1 MGNLV
6 VPVDD
11 KLYSTFKI
19 GSNAFPFFL
28 SHDDLGNF
36 VRGFVNWHKQK
47 EIEISYILEGSVRVC
62 LLSEEH
68 VLHAG
73 DSFII
78 LPDILHSLQPV
89 ADKPCRYFTLIF
101 DPCLLTGFSG
111 SFFEQ
116 QYYSPVISSARGYHH
131 ISENNDLPSVNAIR
145 EHLFWIYN
153 HESGKDAHM
162 QLNIQRNL
170 QDIWLL
176 LAQYVF
182 PKSTSTL
189 PNHED
194 SRILSMLEYL
204 RTHYAEK
211 FSLDAMA
218 EHHHVSRGECCRYFK
233 KMMGMTI
240 SEFLLDYRL
249 SKAAQ
254 WLTLTKTD
262 ITSIAHNAGFRSA
275 SNFSEEFKKKTGQT
289 PSAYR
294 SSAQLHMIPSDDSQ
308 I

>member
-6 VPVDD
+6 VPVNNC
-11 KLYSTFKI
+11 LYSTLKI

-28 SHDDLGNF
+28 SHDDLSNF
-36 VRGFVNWHKQK
+36 ARGFVNWHKQK

-62 LLSEEH
+62 LLNEEH
-68 VLHAG
+68 LLHTG

-78 LPDILHSLQPV
+78 LPDVLHSLQPV
-89 ADKPCRYFTLIF
+89 DDAPGRYFTLIF

-116 QYYSPVISSARGYHH
+116 QYYSPVVSSVKGYHC
-131 ISENNDLPSVNAIR
+131 ISGCGNIPLVNTIQ
-145 EHLFWIYN
+145 EYLFFIYN
-153 HESGKDAHM
+153 HESGADNRT
-162 QLNIQRNL
+162 QLDIQRRL

-176 LAQYVF
+176 LIESVF
-182 PKSTSTL
+182 LQSTSAA
-189 PNHED
+189 HKRED

-218 EHHHVSRGECCRYFK
+218 EQHHVSRGECCRYFK

-240 SEFLLDYRL
+240 TEFLLDYRL

-254 WLTLTKTD
+254 WLTLTKRS
-262 ITSIAHNAGFRSA
+262 ITEIAHNAGFRSA

-289 PSAYR
+289 PSEYR
-294 SSAQLHMIPSDDSQ
+294 ASSHPYTDISNNQ
-308 I
+308 

>member
-11 KLYSTFKI
+11 SLYSTLKI
-19 GSNAFPFFL
+19 GSDAFPFFL
-28 SHDDLGNF
+28 FHDDLSNF
-36 VRGFVNWHKQK
+36 TRGFVNWHKQK
-47 EIEISYILEGSVRVC
+47 EIEISYILEGSVSVC

-68 VLHAG
+68 LLHAG

-78 LPDILHSLQPV
+78 LPDALHSLQPV
-89 ADKPCRYFTLIF
+89 ADKPGKYFTLIF

-116 QYYSPVISSARGYHH
+116 RYYSPIVSSAKGYHCISSSSD
-131 ISENNDLPSVNAIR
+131 ISSVNAIR
-145 EHLFWIYN
+145 DALFWIYQ
-153 HESGKDAHM
+153 HEDAASGQT
-162 QLNIQRNL
+162 QLEIQRKL

-176 LAQYVF
+176 LTKCVF
-182 PKSTSTL
+182 PQSALIEHKR
-189 PNHED
+189 ED
-194 SRILSMLEYL
+194 RRILAMLEYL
-204 RTHYAEK
+204 RAHYAEK
-211 FSLDAMA
+211 FSLDAIA

-240 SEFLLDYRL
+240 TQFLLDYRL

-254 WLTLTKTD
+254 WLTLTQMSITD
-262 ITSIAHNAGFRSA
+262 IAHNAGFRSA

-289 PSAYR
+289 PSEYR
-294 SSAQLHMIPSDDSQ
+294 SCMTK
-308 I
+308 